1 MKKIILIKEF
11 LHRGCI
17 MSLTTLQKK
26 ISTFPEEYFDEID
39 SFLNLLEFKV
49 KVLSAKEKQDAP
61 KIIPGLAKG
70 KWKYPKDINAFD
82 NDVAEEF
89 KEYL

>member
-1 MKKIILIKEF
+1 
-11 LHRGCI
+11 
-17 MSLTTLQKK
+17 MSLATLQKK

-49 KVLSAKEKQDAP
+49 KVLSAKEKHGSS
-61 KIIPGLAKG
+61 KLTPGLAKG

-82 NDVAEEF
+82 NEVAEDF